1 MYLSRL
7 YIENYRSIKQIDL
20 KFEHG
25 KNVIVGRNNA
35 GKSNIIKAIDL
46 VLGDYSPTYNR
57 SETITEND
65 FYSGDTNNKIFI
77 WCEINREYLEDG
89 ILESLNFGE
98 VAKSAF
104 FRVFYDK
111 YNNDPISLTITDF
124 HEKEKES
131 IFEFCSEEGQAKIDS
146 NSLFKKWI
154 GGKSYCKGHT
164 FDIEFTNKTK
174 FAIAFRCYCDL
185 NNTIQKE
192 LVLLYR
198 ENDSHSWIQGIN
210 CNIRNVLLQSAIIP
224 SFRDPKDQLRINA
237 FTWFGK
243 LLKNYIKADNEE
255 LNKAF
260 NSVKEVSN
268 TLFKD
273 LESQVSNSKTNIA
286 FPNTKISFLFNPDTK
301 QDIHKSTLIYIN
313 DGFNSELKDKGAG
326 IQSAIII
333 GLFDF
338 YIRNIAHSGSSLLA
352 IEEPELY
359 LHPHGRRVIADKLTN
374 FIDEGKNQ
382 VIITTHSPEFISSIE
397 NQNIISV
404 RKQKSSTTAKNIQF
418 NTPKRKQILIKKQNA
433 ELFFSDSVI
442 LTEGAD
448 KYLMEESAKEFGK
461 KTEYIDEDGA
471 ISTLGEN
478 WLNDYNIS
486 ILNCGGKTELF
497 KYVEILRELKIDY
510 ITTADFDF
518 LRDGLNDYFIKL
530 GFSVDFTDNLNAIKS
545 KISKHINSKYKYLN
559 QLRDDDL
566 KENVSE
572 YLKSLF
578 ERRIYIF
585 SGELENFYKV
595 KPKFDKEAGVLETI
609 GNMIEQNKPISD
621 FINTEEYNEL
631 FTFFL
636 QKIKRMNL
644 LSPS

>member
-7 YIENYRSIKQIDL
+7 FIENYRSIKQVDL
-20 KFEHG
+20 KFERG

-57 SETITEND
+57 SENITEND
-65 FYSGDTNNKIFI
+65 FYSGNTDNKIFI
-77 WCEINREYLEDG
+77 WCEINRECSEDG
-89 ILESLNFGE
+89 VFEKLDFTE

-104 FRVFYDK
+104 FRVYNDK
-111 YNNDPISLTITDF
+111 NNTDPICLNITDF
-124 HEKEKES
+124 NEEQKEL
-131 IFEFCSEEGQAKIDS
+131 IFEFCTEEGLIKIDN
-146 NSLFKKWI
+146 NSLAKKWI

-164 FDIEFTNKTK
+164 FDIEFGNKTR
-174 FAIAFRCYCDL
+174 FAIAFRCYKDCDNML
-185 NNTIQKE
+185 QKE
-192 LVLLYR
+192 LVLLYK
-198 ENDSHSWIQGIN
+198 ESDAHSWIQGIN
-210 CNIRNVLLQSAIIP
+210 CNIRNILLQSAIIP
-224 SFRDPKDQLRINA
+224 SFRDPKDQLRINS

-243 LLKNYIKADNEE
+243 LLKNYVKTDNEDLNNAFDYVREASNSLFRE
-255 LNKAF
+255 LENK
-260 NSVKEVSN
+260 
-268 TLFKD
+268 
-273 LESQVSNSKTNIA
+273 VSNSKTNVA

-301 QDIHKSTLIYIN
+301 QDIHKSTLIYVN

-359 LHPHGRRVIADKLTN
+359 LHPHGRRVIADKLTH
-374 FIDEGKNQ
+374 FIDGGKNQ

-404 RKQKSSTTAKNIQF
+404 RKQANSTVAKNINF
-418 NTPKRKQILIKKQNA
+418 DTPKRKQILIKKQNA

-448 KYLMEESAKEFGK
+448 KYFIEASAKEFGK
-461 KTEYIDEDGA
+461 KTEYTDENGE
-471 ISTLGEN
+471 IFTLGDDWIN
-478 WLNDYNIS
+478 NYNIS
-486 ILNCGGKTELF
+486 IINCGGKTELL
-497 KYVEILRELKIDY
+497 KYVEILRELKIEY

-518 LRDGLNDYFIKL
+518 LREGLNDYFTKL
-530 GFSVDFTDNLNAIKS
+530 KFEVKFSDELNAIKS
-545 KISKHINSKYKYLN
+545 KIAKKIKTKYKYLN
-559 QLRDDDL
+559 QIEDDGL
-566 KENVSE
+566 KKDITD
-572 YLKSLF
+572 YLKTLF

-595 KPKFDKEAGVLETI
+595 TPKFDKEAGVLETI
-609 GNMIEQNKPISD
+609 GNMIEQNKPLTD
-621 FINTEEYNEL
+621 FVNTDEYDAL
-631 FTFFL
+631 FRFFL
-636 QKIKRMNL
+636 QKVKKVNL
-644 LSPS
+644 V